1 MISRRTFVTIC
12 VVPVI
17 WWETYWKTFFEV
29 VDPPSTYGRIN
40 SSSASD

>member
-1 MISRRTFVTIC
+1 MISRRTFVTLC

-29 VDPPSTYGRIN
+29 YHAND
-40 SSSASD
+40 SSWR